1 MVNGGPVPQVQ
12 KNGVADEVGNIL
24 RQVRPLVNEQLETLR
39 RDKVIGKSIDAA
51 VTIEGQGPIMDTLR
65 RYESQLPELLIV
77 SAVNLQPGESDIQVR
92 ALQASGERC
101 PRSLRWVPALVETEY
116 GRVSPRDAEAL
127 KSLNT

>member
-1 MVNGGPVPQVQ
+1 LVNGGPVPQVQ

-65 RYESQLPELLIV
+65 RYESQLPEL
-77 SAVNLQPGESDIQVR
+77 
-92 ALQASGERC
+92 
-101 PRSLRWVPALVETEY
+101 
-116 GRVSPRDAEAL
+116 
-127 KSLNT
+127 